1 MKQLIASVARNIPR
15 ELKNYH
21 IIKRQ
26 DIYIPYCEI
35 GVTCL
40 TKEVTEIN
48 LFFETVLK
56 LVDAGIKDVYEISTI
71 MGVEFKLLKET
82 LVDMIEQMYLTTS
95 ENRILITQK
104 GKKALTERKL
114 VTIQKKNINEI
125 FVNMIS
131 GELEENSRVAVVRKH
146 PKGICV

>member
-48 LFFETVLK
+48 LFLRQF
-56 LVDAGIKDVYEISTI
+56 
-71 MGVEFKLLKET
+71 
-82 LVDMIEQMYLTTS
+82 
-95 ENRILITQK
+95 
-104 GKKALTERKL
+104 
-114 VTIQKKNINEI
+114 
-125 FVNMIS
+125 
-131 GELEENSRVAVVRKH
+131 
-146 PKGICV
+146 